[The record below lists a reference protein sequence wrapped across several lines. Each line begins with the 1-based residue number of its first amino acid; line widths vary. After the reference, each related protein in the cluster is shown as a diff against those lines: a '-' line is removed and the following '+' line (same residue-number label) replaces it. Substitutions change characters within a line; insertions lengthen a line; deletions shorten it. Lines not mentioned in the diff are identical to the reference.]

1 MAILIAAVYVAVLV
15 KLWRTHLHREPEQEQ
30 EPEDGGDY
38 RLLSIRE
45 QAEEARIM
53 ADTIGDVEDLI
64 TDLESCDGEHIITV
78 RISWIG
84 ATGDHHVDIMCNGIN
99 TASCCMEQIMERE
112 VRDRKLA
119 LSRQCRAL
127 ANQTRRRQISGQ
139 NESDTR

>member
-1 MAILIAAVYVAVLV
+1 MAIVIAAVYVAVIV
-15 KLWRTHLHREPEQEQ
+15 KMWSAHLHRDPDPDPE
-30 EPEDGGDY
+30 EDGGDY

-64 TDLESCDGEHIITV
+64 TDLQTCDGEHIISL

-84 ATGDHHVDIMCNGIN
+84 STGDHHVDIMCNGIN

-112 VRDRKLA
+112 VRDRKIA
-119 LSRQCRAL
+119 LSRQCQAL
-127 ANQTRRRQISGQ
+127 ANQTRRRPNGGQI
-139 NESDTR
+139 ER